1 VGTFNVTINTD
12 TPAFLD
18 PERRVWATDADAR
31 SAGVRLILAALS
43 KRLDRDGALTPGM
56 GGTASRHRRRD
67 RGPLV
72 LHRRRGRRVSRFWPG
87 GERPSSGS
95 R

>member
-1 VGTFNVTINTD
+1 VGMFNVTINTD

-31 SAGVRLILAALS
+31 GAGVRLVLAALS

-56 GGTASRHRRRD
+56 GG
-67 RGPLV
+67 PLV
-72 LHRRRGRRVSRFWPG
+72 DTD
-87 GERPSSGS
+87 GETVGHWSYTGAGADE
-95 R
+95 